1 MILENTRRAAGP
13 RTAPF
18 QLALALLAL
27 AALCPLAR
35 ADMETAYRATCRLYQ
50 GGGAGSGCCYHADAR
65 YLYVLTNAHVA
76 GSRGAQVRAVFNAA
90 GYESPAV
97 AGRTIFASAA
107 PLDVAVVAIERDRL
121 RVLPPLVPLAPRD
134 YTLPAGAPIA
144 SAGCQHAEWAK
155 GFWGHATRVDAERF
169 HFRPVAQ
176 RGQSGSAVFDAEC
189 QQIVGLVT
197 WTDDAEGIA
206 QSIAQIHAALDAASA
221 SAATLPPSAAP
232 RSVALTVARP
242 APLAELAP
250 IQRPPIGRPSPQVQC
265 PPWGCPPA
273 QPPSAQ
279 RPPAQPTPRDDNT
292 APPVAPDQNPYN
304 PWDDL
309 RPPVAPA
316 QPAPTPAEPSPA
328 PDRLA
333 ALEQRLAQ
341 LENRPP
347 VAGPAGPTG
356 PPGERGACGPRG
368 PAGPPG
374 PPGACGPAGKPGPPG
389 ESGAAPC
396 PPRTDPRADASNNI
410 DAALDRA
417 LRSRLSVAVRNAAG
431 ATGARASLWPLAAAA
446 ASLVVAIAG
455 AACLFHVRVST
466 SS

>member
-1 MILENTRRAAGP
+1 MKNC
-13 RTAPF
+13 AP
-18 QLALALLAL
+18 LLALLAL

-50 GGGAGSGCCYHADAR
+50 GGGAGSGCCYHADDR

-76 GSRGAQVRAVFNAA
+76 GARGAHVRAVFNAA

-97 AGRTIFASAA
+97 AGRTIFASGA

-144 SAGCQHAEWAK
+144 SAGCQHAEWTK
-155 GFWGHATRVDAERF
+155 GFWGHATRVDAQRF

-176 RGQSGSAVFDAEC
+176 RGQSGSAVFDAKC

-197 WTDDAEGIA
+197 WTDDVEGIA
-206 QSIAQIHAALDAASA
+206 QSSAQIHAALDAASA
-221 SAATLPPSAAP
+221 SAATLPPVAAP
-232 RSVALTVARP
+232 RSLALTVARP
-242 APLAELAP
+242 APLAELVP
-250 IQRPPIGRPSPQVQC
+250 VQCPPIGRPSPQVEC
-265 PPWGCPPA
+265 PPWGC
-273 QPPSAQ
+273 QPQ
-279 RPPAQPTPRDDNT
+279 FPRGGNT
-292 APPVAPDQNPYN
+292 APRRPLPQPGGNVAPPPTDDGQNPYN

-309 RPPVAPA
+309 RPPVA
-316 QPAPTPAEPSPA
+316 PAPTPAEPSPA

-333 ALEQRLAQ
+333 ALEERLAQ
-341 LENRPP
+341 LEKRPP
-347 VAGPAGPTG
+347 ACGPPGKPGPAGPKGDCGPPGNPGPTG
-356 PPGERGACGPRG
+356 PPGPRG
-368 PAGPPG
+368 E
-374 PPGACGPAGKPGPPG
+374 PGA
-389 ESGAAPC
+389 AAC
-396 PPRTDPRADASNNI
+396 PPDSAPPTVAPADADASSKNI

-431 ATGARASLWPLAAAA
+431 ASGARASLWPLVAAAC
-446 ASLVVAIAG
+446 SLVVAVAG